1 MCFASNSKH
10 SVGYKIDFRGTE
22 TSRSSQ
28 NVISSAKDPYGS
40 LLVLTINIEAT
51 GLVEACIGI

>member
-1 MCFASNSKH
+1 MANSKH
-10 SVGYKIDFRGTE
+10 SVCYKIDFRGTE